1 MSRNSVDR
9 NLSNLPEQW
18 GKAPP
23 RLLGRF
29 RFGGERYHS
38 PGPRNTVGLVRVVSV
53 LLTWWLLLL
62 VPSCL
67 IAKEAVV
74 MPLAKDSLLLD
85 GTAVGSR
92 VVVVG
97 ERGHILISQDDG
109 MTWRQAQVP
118 TRALLTAIHMHDEQ
132 TGWAVGHDAI
142 ILRTVD
148 GGESWDITHEAPEEE
163 LPLLD
168 VWFHDEN
175 RGIAIGAYGYFL
187 ATEDGGETWNSRFVG
202 DEDLHLNALIPA
214 LAGEDGS
221 RRLFIAA
228 ETGVVY
234 RSDDIGE
241 TWDAVPSPYAGSWFG
256 GLALDGNRLILTG
269 LRGHVF
275 RTEDGGENWT
285 EVATGTQ
292 ATLTG
297 AIRLPSGKIVMTG
310 LEGSV
315 LTSSD
320 GGLTVQ
326 SSNLPT
332 RQGISAAL
340 PLGNESVLLIG
351 EFGTRRLQLAD

>member
-1 MSRNSVDR
+1 MS
-9 NLSNLPEQW
+9 
-18 GKAPP
+18 
-23 RLLGRF
+23 GRF
-29 RFGGERYHS
+29 RIDGERSRS
-38 PGPRNTVGLVRVVSV
+38 PGQRNTVGLARIISIV
-53 LLTWWLLLL
+53 LTLWLLLM
-62 VPSCL
+62 VPSSL
-67 IAKEAVV
+67 IAKEAAV
-74 MPLAKDSLLLD
+74 MPLARDSLLLD

-92 VVVVG
+92 FVVVG
-97 ERGHILISQDDG
+97 ERGHILISEDEG

-148 GGESWDITHEAPEEE
+148 GGESWDLIHEAPEEE

-168 VWFHDEN
+168 VWFLDES

-187 ATEDGGETWNSRFVG
+187 ATEDGGETWNYRSVG

-214 LAGEDGS
+214 LAGEGGS
-221 RRLFIAA
+221 PRLFIAA

-234 RSDDIGE
+234 RSDDVGK
-241 TWDAVPSPYAGSWFG
+241 TWDTVPSPYAGSWFG

-285 EVATGTQ
+285 EVVTGTQ
-292 ATLTG
+292 ATLTD
-297 AIRLPSGKIVMTG
+297 AVRLPSGKIVMTG

-320 GGLTVQ
+320 GGLTVK

-332 RQGISAAL
+332 RQGISSAL

-351 EFGTRRLQLAD
+351 EFGTSRLRLED